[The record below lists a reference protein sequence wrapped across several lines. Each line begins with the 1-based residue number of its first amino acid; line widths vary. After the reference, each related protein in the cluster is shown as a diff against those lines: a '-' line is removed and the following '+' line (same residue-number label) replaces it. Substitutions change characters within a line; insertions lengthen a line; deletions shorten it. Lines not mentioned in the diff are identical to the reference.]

1 MLKLKEQPYDLFIKG
16 VLILVGL
23 FPLVPFHKKPFI
35 VVALLLASILHAKKF
50 PKLVFKTHYLI
61 NAIVPLLCLLSLLIT
76 ENIDYG
82 INRFVKL
89 LPLLAFPVAS
99 YLFSGLVEKKGVFK
113 KIEKKVFTI
122 YFLSL
127 IIYCLLMYYYIY
139 GLGFFSGKVSYAYS
153 LSYVQ
158 GYFFWGL
165 HEHPIYIS
173 LYLAIGILLSRK
185 FFLWYKK
192 TLYKVLILLGSLF
205 LIVTLIFLSRKGI
218 IIGLLLALPLLL
230 LLEQKNMNIVKKYKS
245 FLVLSILVLLL
256 VVSVFPISKRFSD
269 LFNTSFSENTEVS
282 ATSSTSIRIAIYKCA
297 IGDVV
302 EAGLFGFG
310 AGDVQEKLC
319 ECYEETSNILSIG
332 KYNTH
337 NQFLNIWLSYGI
349 IGLLLFLYFL
359 YINFRLAFLQKDITF
374 LSILIVLLMALLT
387 ENILNRQNGILFF
400 GLLINYYSFKCLA
413 LKKRTS

>member
-349 IGLLLFLYFL
+349 IGLLLFLYL
-359 YINFRLAFLQKDITF
+359 YYQ
-374 LSILIVLLMALLT
+374 
-387 ENILNRQNGILFF
+387 
-400 GLLINYYSFKCLA
+400 
-413 LKKRTS
+413 